1 MCYCFSNNCASI
13 AMSKSL
19 LRLFW
24 DIYFSE
30 KLLVQGHTRNQWQWK
45 LTPEIPGPASLL
57 QTLRTLGVDKG

>member
-1 MCYCFSNNCASI
+1 
-13 AMSKSL
+13 MSKSL